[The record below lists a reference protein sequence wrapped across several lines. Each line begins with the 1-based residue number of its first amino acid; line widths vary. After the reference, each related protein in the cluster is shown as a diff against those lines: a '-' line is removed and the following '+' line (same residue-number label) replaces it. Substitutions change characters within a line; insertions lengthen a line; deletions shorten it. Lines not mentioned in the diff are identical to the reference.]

1 MSNKRKPFY
10 TKKTL
15 LLFRLFSVISGVIL
29 LVSFIRDFYIG
40 TLFFSTENLLIIFT
54 FLKLATIILLSI
66 VAIYPYK
73 IGICS
78 IITFLYAVLILFF
91 EPNNTMGLFMY
102 ILTVAMLYARGFYN
116 IHKKQKNIFTI
127 IIFILLNLTQIR
139 FGSKTFLNSL
149 IQTVGFSFT
158 YLLSIY
164 FIKAAIRNDYN
175 INSSSNILNLKNYD
189 KLTIRDALWLIEIQ
203 NKVKYDAIAI
213 KSKVAPGTV
222 KNRLK
227 FIFSVLEVGDK
238 QGFINEYSTF
248 EICYGEYSSEQISS
262 MTFTDDDFIE

>member
-1 MSNKRKPFY
+1 MSNKKKPFY

-15 LLFRLFSVISGVIL
+15 LLFRLFALIAIVIL
-29 LVSFIRDFYIG
+29 ITSF
-40 TLFFSTENLLIIFT
+40 
-54 FLKLATIILLSI
+54 
-66 VAIYPYK
+66 
-73 IGICS
+73 ICS
-78 IITFLYAVLILFF
+78 IIYKNLFSSYSNTIFYFTNIISIFLLFFVLIYPQKIEVCSVITFIYSLQIFIF
-91 EPNNTMGLFMY
+91 EPNNTMGFFMY

-127 IIFILLNLTQIR
+127 IIFILLNLSQMR
-139 FGSKTFLNSL
+139 FGSKIFLNSL
-149 IQTVGFSFT
+149 IQTVGFSFI

-175 INSSSNILNLKNYD
+175 TNSSSNILNLKHYD
-189 KLTIRDALWLIEIQ
+189 KLTIRDALWLIQIQ

>member
-29 LVSFIRDFYIG
+29 LISFIRDFYIG

-91 EPNNTMGLFMY
+91 EPNNTMGLFM
-102 ILTVAMLYARGFYN
+102 
-116 IHKKQKNIFTI
+116 
-127 IIFILLNLTQIR
+127 
-139 FGSKTFLNSL
+139 
-149 IQTVGFSFT
+149 
-158 YLLSIY
+158 
-164 FIKAAIRNDYN
+164 
-175 INSSSNILNLKNYD
+175 
-189 KLTIRDALWLIEIQ
+189 
-203 NKVKYDAIAI
+203 
-213 KSKVAPGTV
+213 
-222 KNRLK
+222 
-227 FIFSVLEVGDK
+227 
-238 QGFINEYSTF
+238 
-248 EICYGEYSSEQISS
+248 
-262 MTFTDDDFIE
+262 